1 MTVAA
6 AVPGPLATV
15 KPLKRARTL
24 RCTLLAAVVAASGVW
39 QAGPALAQGAPKVR
53 IVTGNGDFLVDVRPA
68 AAGPAGQQEPAFADN
83 LDQQPHELLER
94 GAAADPQKPAVT
106 DLLAFPAIAPAPLVT
121 VATPEPALSPAPEPE
136 PALSAVQA
144 AQDTPATPATPALAL
159 PAGAASGAAEAVES
173 AVRTWADAWAG
184 KELNVYFASYGQGFA
199 PPGNQ
204 ARKDWAESRRAR
216 ITGKS
221 RISVKLSGLAIA
233 VRGSQATARF
243 RQNYSAGALNISSQ
257 KTLEL
262 TKEADQR
269 WVIVKEVTGN

>member
-1 MTVAA
+1 M
-6 AVPGPLATV
+6 AVPTPVSGPLAAFQPV
-15 KPLKRARTL
+15 KRARTL
-24 RCTLLAAVVAASGVW
+24 RCTLLAAALAASWVW

-68 AAGPAGQQEPAFADN
+68 AAAPAG
-83 LDQQPHELLER
+83 R
-94 GAAADPQKPAVT
+94 QKPASAEEVQASPDVPT
-106 DLLAFPAIAPAPLVT
+106 AALATAP
-121 VATPEPALSPAPEPE
+121 TPEPALSPAPEP
-136 PALSAVQA
+136 ALSLAQP
-144 AQDTPATPATPALAL
+144 AQDAPAAPALA
-159 PAGAASGAAEAVES
+159 PAAGAASGPEEAVES
-173 AVRTWADAWAG
+173 AVRTWAGAWAG
-184 KELNVYFASYGQGFA
+184 KDLKVYFSSYGQGFA
-199 PPGNQ
+199 PPGKQ

-216 ITGKS
+216 IVGKS

-269 WVIVKEVTGN
+269 WVIVRETTGS

>member
-1 MTVAA
+1 M
-6 AVPGPLATV
+6 AVPTPVPVPLAAF
-15 KPLKRARTL
+15 KPVKRARTL
-24 RCTLLAAVVAASGVW
+24 RCTLLAAALAASWAW

-68 AAGPAGQQEPAFADN
+68 AAGPAG
-83 LDQQPHELLER
+83 R
-94 GAAADPQKPAVT
+94 QKPASAEEVQASPDVPT
-106 DLLAFPAIAPAPLVT
+106 AALATAP
-121 VATPEPALSPAPEPE
+121 TPEPALSPALSPAPE
-136 PALSAVQA
+136 PALSL
-144 AQDTPATPATPALAL
+144 AQPAPDAPATSALTPAV
-159 PAGAASGAAEAVES
+159 GAASGPEEAVEQV
-173 AVRTWADAWAG
+173 VRTWANAWAG
-184 KELNVYFASYGQGFA
+184 KDLKVYFASYGQGFA

-243 RQNYSAGALNISSQ
+243 KQHYSADALNISSQ

-269 WVIVKEVTGN
+269 WVIVRETTGS